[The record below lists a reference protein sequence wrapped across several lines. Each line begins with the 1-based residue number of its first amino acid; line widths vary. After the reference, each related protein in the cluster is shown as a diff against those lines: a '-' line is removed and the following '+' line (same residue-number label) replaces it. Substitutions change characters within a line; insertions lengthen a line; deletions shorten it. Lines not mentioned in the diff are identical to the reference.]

1 MNIMYKVKQSDLIG
15 DIKDF
20 PIEVVQKMLE
30 EQVAQGNAPDVVIF
44 QHDSNAN
51 VEYNGFSWDKTEAGS
66 IFWDKVI
73 NEHDFNLFF
82 KKYPV
87 DPILNYLLPGRVVRT
102 NFNLYGLV
110 LNSENSP
117 NKLRIIT
124 EDQEGIVIE
133 DVEYIYESLATT
145 TKDLFNP
152 DYLKLIYQKGKIVI
166 SKKDL
171 AKKYNIEVDN
181 LVII

>member
-1 MNIMYKVKQSDLIG
+1 MNTIYKVKQSDLIG
-15 DIKDF
+15 DIKNF

-30 EQVAQGNAPDVVIF
+30 EQLAQGNAPDVTVF
-44 QHDSNAN
+44 QNDSNAN
-51 VEYNGFSWDKTEAGS
+51 VEYDGFSWRETEDRS

-73 NEHDFNLFF
+73 NDHDFDLFF
-82 KKYPV
+82 RKYPK
-87 DPILNYLLPGRVVRT
+87 DPIFKYLLPGRIVRT

-110 LNSENSP
+110 LSSEVSP
-117 NKLRIIT
+117 KNIRIIT
-124 EDQEGIVIE
+124 EDQEGIVIK
-133 DVEYIYESLATT
+133 DVECIYESLATT

-152 DYLKLIYQKGKIVI
+152 DYLKLIYQKGKIII

-181 LVII
+181 LIII

>member
-1 MNIMYKVKQSDLIG
+1 MYKVKQSDLIG

-20 PIEVVQKMLE
+20 PIEVVQKMIE
-30 EQVAQGNAPDVVIF
+30 EQVAQCNAPDVTVF
-44 QHDSNAN
+44 QNDSNAN
-51 VEYNGFSWDKTEAGS
+51 VEYDGFSWDETKDGS

-73 NEHDFNLFF
+73 NEHDFDLFF
-82 KKYPV
+82 KKYPLN
-87 DPILNYLLPGRVVRT
+87 PILNYLLPGRIVRT

-110 LNSENSP
+110 LNSEVSP
-117 NKLRIIT
+117 KNIRIIT
-124 EDQEGIVIE
+124 EDQECIVIE
-133 DVEYIYESLATT
+133 DVECIYESLATT

-181 LVII
+181 LIII